1 VEPVLEAA
9 EPAELV
15 LDAAKEGGGIQGRG
29 IGEKGRGIRDQGRGI
44 REKGRGILRFEG
56 GGRFQGR
63 VVSGGVGAPR
73 RRSFFGGDI

>member
-44 REKGRGILRFEG
+44 RD
-56 GGRFQGR
+56 QG
-63 VVSGGVGAPR
+63 
-73 RRSFFGGDI
+73 